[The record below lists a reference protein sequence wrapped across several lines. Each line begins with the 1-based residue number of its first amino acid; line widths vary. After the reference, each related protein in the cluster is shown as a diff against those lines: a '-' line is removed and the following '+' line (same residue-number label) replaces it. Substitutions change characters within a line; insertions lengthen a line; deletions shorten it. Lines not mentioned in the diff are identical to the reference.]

1 MMKKSF
7 DKIKTKAAVGTILA
21 HDITRINGGL
31 KDKTEA
37 QIISDFGNCADW
49 D

>member
-1 MMKKSF
+1 MKKSLA
-7 DKIKTKAAVGTILA
+7 KIKTEDAVGTILA

-37 QIISDFGNCADW
+37 QIISEFGNCAV
-49 D
+49 